1 MATGRDQ
8 LEMKRP
14 TTPREAVHFRL
25 KNTRRHVRRVRVAS
39 VAGSKAMASRSG
51 FGRFRLGAD

>member
-25 KNTRRHVRRVRVAS
+25 KNTRRHVRRVVVS
-39 VAGSKAMASRSG
+39 PDSGTEAMASRSRV
-51 FGRFRLGAD
+51 GRLPLGAD